1 MKSQLLP
8 ANCLRVFD
16 HLVGLAL
23 KGLSLIHYHHKH
35 MVRHDNSSIRNKDVT
50 ENLLLLNLFF
60 PNAPFSNP
68 LKTSETLTVF
78 WCFQGVEK
86 GCIGKKWVNSLYKSS
101 IPSTHFRSMTFFCPP
116 LKISECS
123 FSMPLENIKSLV
135 TYRSIRV
142 SLIKVSFIKVAY
154 QSIGLMSTI
163 LADIE
168 P

>member
-1 MKSQLLP
+1 MIIAQLGIKML
-8 ANCLRVFD
+8 
-16 HLVGLAL
+16 L
-23 KGLSLIHYHHKH
+23 KIYYYLTY
-35 MVRHDNSSIRNKDVT
+35 
-50 ENLLLLNLFF
+50 FF
-60 PNAPFSNP
+60 PMRHFLTPWKHQKPLRFSD
-68 LKTSETLTVF
+68 VF
-78 WCFQGVEK
+78 RGVEK

-101 IPSTHFRSMTFFCPP
+101 IPSTHFRSMTFFYPP

-123 FSMPLENIKSLV
+123 FSMPLENMKSLV